1 MRPEDNPRAGAHP
14 SRGPVVLLYG
24 EERENEAIAAELI
37 LDGFELYIVGD
48 SVPLEAHADDAALVI
63 FGRTSKRGAGLD
75 VLRALRAGAIAVEAS
90 SVRVLWVSMS
100 SEPIDVL
107 RAFDAGADDVLRAPF
122 VYAELLARV
131 RALLH
136 RPERLEHTVLSYEAL
151 EIDTATWTATYRA
164 TPIVLRRL
172 EYMLLV
178 HLARDP
184 IRVYTKAELLRG
196 VWGYP
201 PGSTTR
207 TVDSHA
213 FRLRRAL
220 ARAGARGWITATW
233 GVGYSL
239 TSRTA
244 QHGPASTT

>member
-1 MRPEDNPRAGAHP
+1 MRHEDNPRADARP
-14 SRGPVVLLYG
+14 SRGPIVLLYG

-37 LDGFELYIVGD
+37 LDGFELFIVGD
-48 SVPLEAHADDAALVI
+48 SVSLEAHADDAALVI

-75 VLRALRAGAIAVEAS
+75 VLRALRAGAIAVDAS
-90 SVRVLWVSMS
+90 GVRVLWVSMS

-107 RAFDAGADDVLRAPF
+107 RAFDAGADDVVRAPF

-131 RALLH
+131 QALMR
-136 RPERLEHTVLSYEAL
+136 RPELPEHVVLSYDAL
-151 EIDTATWTATYRA
+151 EIDTAAWTATYGE

-172 EYMLLV
+172 EYMLLA

-196 VWGYP
+196 IWGYP
-201 PGSTTR
+201 PGSRTR

-213 FRLRRAL
+213 SRLRRSL
-220 ARAGARGWITATW
+220 LRAGAHGWITSIW

-239 TSRTA
+239 APRTA
-244 QHGPASTT
+244 QGGSVSAP